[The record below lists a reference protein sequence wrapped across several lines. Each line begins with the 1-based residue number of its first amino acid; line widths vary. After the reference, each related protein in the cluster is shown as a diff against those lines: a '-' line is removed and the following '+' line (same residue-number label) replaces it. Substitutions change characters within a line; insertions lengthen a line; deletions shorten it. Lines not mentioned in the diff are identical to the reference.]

1 MKKIVVILIFIMFWI
16 NSFSQYERK
25 YIRSGNKNYVK
36 QEYNNSEVEYQKALL
51 EDSISLAANYN
62 LSNSYYKQNKYELAE
77 QKLIQSLDLANEN
90 KEKSE
95 IYYNLANVNLMQAQ
109 ELLKQGN
116 AEEVIKKMNESI
128 DAYKNALRNNPSDN
142 DAKFNMQIAKEVLKQ
157 LEEQQKQ
164 QQDQNQDNQ
173 DQQQKDDK
181 ENKNQGDQEN
191 KDRDQGQNKDS
202 DNDGIPD
209 SKEKNEDDSGKQ
221 QNPDTDKDGKKDFE
235 DTDSDNDGI
244 PDSYEAGDNPEK
256 PRDTDNDGT
265 PDYRDTDSDNDGTP
279 DSKDPDAIPKAM
291 NISDEDAKRL
301 LQYMQEKEK
310 ETLKKANLKKIE
322 GKKVKTD
329 KDW

>member
-1 MKKIVVILIFIMFWI
+1 MFGI

-25 YIRSGNKNYVK
+25 YIRSGNKNYQK
-36 QEYNNSEVEYQKALL
+36 QAYNNSEVEYEKALL
-51 EDSISLAANYN
+51 EDSISVAANYN
-62 LSNSYYKQNKYELAE
+62 LSNSYFKQNKYDLAE
-77 QKLIQSLDLANEN
+77 QKLNESIEFTN
-90 KEKSE
+90 DKNEKSE
-95 IYYNLANVNLMQAQ
+95 IYYNLGNVKLMQAQ

-116 AEEVIKKMNESI
+116 AEDVIKKISESI
-128 DAYKNALRNNPSDN
+128 VSYKNALRQKPSDT
-142 DAKFNMQIAKEVLKQ
+142 DAKFNLQIAQEVLKQ
-157 LEEQQKQ
+157 LKEQQKQ
-164 QQDQNQDNQ
+164 QQEQNQDNQ

-181 ENKNQGDQEN
+181 ENKNQGEQEN

-209 SKEKNEDDSGKQ
+209 NKEKNTDEPGKK

-244 PDSYEAGDNPEK
+244 PDSYEAGDNPEEPK
-256 PRDTDNDGT
+256 DTDNDGT

-291 NISDEDAKRL
+291 KISDEDAKRL

-310 ETLKKANLKKIE
+310 ETLKKANLKKAE